1 MRETDRQIGREG
13 KQEGKCIWRNQ
24 RWTGGRGG
32 WMGEGCIVTGGVE
45 KREGH
50 LYIVIDIQ
58 LVGAHE
64 HLGFTHN

>member
-1 MRETDRQIGREG
+1 M
-13 KQEGKCIWRNQ
+13 
-24 RWTGGRGG
+24 GG
-32 WMGEGCIVTGGVE
+32 GEGCIVTGGME